1 MFPGR
6 HAGMGPSPPAPR
18 LMATAG
24 PCGVVLTR
32 SRPAQDVRG
41 GAERVARAPAP
52 SFAGSVRRRRLRGN
66 IFFPSPDGS
75 GDGGRYPAGPLLPG
89 VAGKGA
95 PGPEACP
102 CRVPVVGQDF
112 VSHAL
117 ISRPPPSECFPVGRS
132 IGREVGTGLSW
143 MVCPGFWGSQV
154 PVWSSGQTDT
164 CPRGQAGKGF
174 PGWPAGSTSFM
185 SLSLPCGHAPRV
197 DQMAL
202 RALGLATLG
211 QGWGTSVRMGVPGI
225 PPRPVGGPR
234 CWAWTFFA
242 AEIGLFCHQVDA
254 DTILFS
260 ACRWRPWAS
269 GCTWGALGFRLLSKA

>member
-1 MFPGR
+1 METFFFQVLMDPEMVDGT
-6 HAGMGPSPPAPR
+6 PPAPCSR
-18 LMATAG
+18 VWPGRVHLGLRRAHVG
-24 PCGVVLTR
+24 SR
-32 SRPAQDVRG
+32 SLDKTSFPTLSFPPPA
-41 GAERVARAPAP
+41 
-52 SFAGSVRRRRLRGN
+52 
-66 IFFPSPDGS
+66 
-75 GDGGRYPAGPLLPG
+75 
-89 VAGKGA
+89 
-95 PGPEACP
+95 
-102 CRVPVVGQDF
+102 
-112 VSHAL
+112 
-117 ISRPPPSECFPVGRS
+117 PPPSECFPVGRS
-132 IGREVGTGLSW
+132 ICREVGTGLSW

-242 AEIGLFCHQVDA
+242 AEIRLFCHQVDA